1 MIDRW
6 KAWRQIGERI
16 AHTGDERHRA
26 MLECVREHII
36 AETEPDFD
44 RLMATLCAEPAFH
57 FWVDGNG
64 MGGGPKGL
72 DAVHAHYRNLIAEQR
87 YIFEIDIDRIVVDD
101 RTVVTEGW
109 FRQLFP
115 GATLHAR
122 GLGPDLVDDADA
134 VYLVTTR
141 LLLLWPFTEAGELIG
156 EDSYAG
162 GRMFAP
168 ESIRK
173 LAPDEVPDEY
183 RRISA
188 C

>member
-1 MIDRW
+1 MVDRW

-16 AHTGDERHRA
+16 AATQSERHRA

-44 RLMATLCAEPAFH
+44 RLMATMCDDPAFH

-72 DAVHAHYRNLIAEQR
+72 DAVRTHYRNLIAEQR
-87 YIFEIDIDRIVVDD
+87 YIFELDLDRLVVDD

-115 GATLHAR
+115 GSTLR
-122 GLGPDLVDDADA
+122 GRGVGEGIVDDPAA

-141 LLLLWPFTEAGELIG
+141 LILLWPFTEAGELIG

-173 LAPDEVPDEY
+173 LDPGEVPDEY
-183 RRISA
+183 QRLSA
-188 C
+188 G

>member
-16 AHTGDERHRA
+16 ERTPSERQRA

-44 RLMATLCAEPAFH
+44 RLMATLCDEPAFH

-72 DAVHAHYRNLIAEQR
+72 DAVRAHYRNLITEKR
-87 YIFEIDIDRIVVDD
+87 YVFEIDLERLVVDD

-115 GATLHAR
+115 GSTLRAR
-122 GLGPDLVDDADA
+122 GLDDTIVDDPDA

-162 GRMFAP
+162 GSMFAP
-168 ESIRK
+168 GTVRK
-173 LAPDEVPDEY
+173 LSAGEVPDDY
-183 RRISA
+183 RRAATS
-188 C
+188 